1 MGEVAE
7 IEMLSKP
14 DVLGLKQNL
23 VGKATE
29 RLVEEL
35 KVVEAS
41 QKNAQSNA
49 THSESKQESDKDMR
63 ATEASYVARGLAKRV
78 ESLQKEVSLL
88 KRFQCQLCER
98 VCLGALVVVLDDE
111 EQKKS
116 YFVLP
121 AAGGMSFDLEEQTIM
136 TLTPASPIGRA
147 LIGLEEG
154 EEAQMVRGGKELVL
168 EVATIL

>member
-63 ATEASYVARGLAKRV
+63 ATEASYVARGLAKRC
-78 ESLQKEVSLL
+78 LL
-88 KRFQCQLCER
+88 YTSPSPRD
-98 VCLGALVVVLDDE
+98 A
-111 EQKKS
+111 
-116 YFVLP
+116 
-121 AAGGMSFDLEEQTIM
+121 
-136 TLTPASPIGRA
+136 TLSRMPSSA
-147 LIGLEEG
+147 
-154 EEAQMVRGGKELVL
+154 
-168 EVATIL
+168 